1 MLNRTEINIAIQEY
15 IEKKY
20 GDSFKTYPIMYDVD
34 TLGLTTISCGFDISQ
49 KIKTEKGE
57 SEYRRFSINIK
68 DHGEYVKKDKQTKK
82 KK

>member
-20 GDSFKTYPIMYDVD
+20 GDKFKTYPILYDVD
-34 TLGLTTISCGFDISQ
+34 SLSTSTISCGFDISQ
-49 KIKTEKGE
+49 KIKTPKGD

-68 DHGEYVKKDKQTKK
+68 DYGEYVQKDKK
-82 KK
+82 KKK